1 MKNNKT
7 FVLLAVFALLG
18 NTAFCADTLSEK
30 AQQLNISKEVVKSVS
45 DTLNTEK
52 NNQQDD
58 PALERVTLKVENLK
72 KAFPNSA
79 GNISGVLWHIKDI
92 IARVNIGGTGEF
104 RSQNMLEPLEKL
116 SSVLI
121 KLKQQDPVA
130 FNATIGVI
138 DVKYTTKQGLSSLSG
153 FISLADSFLPSMVE
167 INDQEGIIY
176 AMKADP
182 IADVSNRLT
191 KLAEE
196 FPAQRKT
203 IETIKEQIL
212 YVAYSLSKEFANQS
226 HYGQNIENGLETL
239 ESMLRNLKAKDSKLY
254 NIVVSIINREYFVK
268 KRSESISDVVE
279 MVNDIFSG
287 LPASALVQDPQK
299 ILTSMTAYNPQYR

>member
-1 MKNNKT
+1 
-7 FVLLAVFALLG
+7 
-18 NTAFCADTLSEK
+18 
-30 AQQLNISKEVVKSVS
+30 
-45 DTLNTEK
+45 
-52 NNQQDD
+52 
-58 PALERVTLKVENLK
+58 
-72 KAFPNSA
+72 
-79 GNISGVLWHIKDI
+79 
-92 IARVNIGGTGEF
+92 
-104 RSQNMLEPLEKL
+104 
-116 SSVLI
+116 
-121 KLKQQDPVA
+121 
-130 FNATIGVI
+130 
-138 DVKYTTKQGLSSLSG
+138 
-153 FISLADSFLPSMVE
+153 
-167 INDQEGIIY
+167 
-176 AMKADP
+176 MKADP